1 MSHQITLKSML
12 MASVAVGCFSMPV
25 MAQDSSDDIE
35 ELVLEEII
43 VTARRKEESLTDVP
57 GTVSAITAST
67 LNNANVQRA
76 EDFLA
81 LTAGVSIVDAA
92 EVGDTQVNIR
102 GINGAR
108 DAENSFAFLI
118 DGILYTNP
126 AAFNRE
132 FTNLRQIEVFKGPQG
147 AIYGRSA
154 AAGAILV
161 TTADPADEFEIY
173 AEGSFANNSSYYG
186 SLSFEGPMTEGW
198 SYRVNADYRS
208 TDGFFRNSFK
218 DNAATIDRF
227 EGWNVE
233 GRLQYDNGENFK
245 ADFKSRYGQVDAS
258 AITFNAT
265 FHLPNF
271 ATAFASPAAFEDV
284 NDHEFIF
291 QPNIDSDNNQDAFE
305 ISGKIEYDFGPAIL
319 TAWALYSDIQNDLIA
334 DGTSAGF
341 GFFVPDAACQQS
353 TADLAA
359 QGLTLPPPQILG
371 SSPVP
376 ILFTPDFSG
385 SFFGPY
391 TPTTCDG
398 IQEQVRNQSDFSFE
412 VRLASN
418 GDGPLSWMI
427 GSYFLDI
434 DRQVGVSLNRDSG
447 QDPIRGLLQLDG
459 PNRTEA
465 LVFDDFDSRVYAF
478 FGQSE
483 LDVTDRFELS
493 VAARWDREERSVSSL
508 VPTDATSTVIDLN
521 GDGIFNDPLNP
532 GLSDAVNPS
541 GVIADQRQ
549 NFEEFQ
555 PKISAT
561 YDATDNLTLFASWG
575 KGFKAGGF
583 NNSGSAATIDIFIN
597 GFTSAF
603 QGALGLPPVNISDRY
618 AEETSSAW
626 EVGFKAQ
633 TDDGRLRVNGAAFY
647 TEVNNMQFFEFFVG
661 PFGLL
666 RVVSNIDDVELSG
679 FELAVDARPNNWLQF
694 YTAFALTGSD
704 IIANSS
710 RPDTVGN
717 KAPYTPDYTLNSG
730 FQIDLPVGDADN
742 VFFRADGKL
751 IGPTWFHTVQD
762 QIRPTIFSPLFEISP
777 IAGPGTGA
785 LGFGDFTNTQRDEFF
800 TLDLRLGYQMENWS
814 VTAFFDNVTNTRYV
828 EEVIPAP
835 EFGGAFNAPGAR
847 QTYGIEVTA
856 RF

>member
-1 MSHQITLKSML
+1 MSRHRTLKSIL
-12 MASVAVGCFSMPV
+12 LATAASGSLAVPAI
-25 MAQDSSDDIE
+25 AQDTDSDE
-35 ELVLEEII
+35 EEMVLEEII
-43 VTARRKEESLTDVP
+43 VTARRRSESLTDVP
-57 GTVSAITAST
+57 GTVNALTSST
-67 LNNANVQRA
+67 LANANVQRA

-81 LTAGVSIVDAA
+81 LTPGVSLVDAA

-108 DAENSFAFLI
+108 DAENSFAFII

-132 FTNLRQIEVFKGPQG
+132 FTNLQQIEVFKGPQG
-147 AIYGRSA
+147 AIYGRNA

-161 TTADPADEFEIY
+161 TTAKPAEEFTVY
-173 AEGSFANNSSYYG
+173 GEGSVANNNSYYA
-186 SLSFEGPMTEGW
+186 SLAVEGPLAEGW
-198 SYRVNADYRS
+198 SYRINGDYRH
-208 TDGFFRNSFK
+208 TDGFFRNSFQN
-218 DNAATIDRF
+218 DEATIDRF
-227 EGWNVE
+227 EGANIE
-233 GRLQYDNGENFK
+233 GRLFYDNNENFTMDIK
-245 ADFKSRYGQVDAS
+245 TRYGEVDAS

-271 ATAFASPAAFEDV
+271 AAAFGNPAAFEDV

-291 QPNIDSDNNQDAFE
+291 QQNVDSDNNQQAFE
-305 ISGKIEYDFGPAIL
+305 LSGKFEYDFGPATL
-319 TAWALYSDIQNDLIA
+319 TFWGLYSDIKNDLIA

-341 GFFVPDAACQQS
+341 GFFTPDAACQAS
-353 TADLAA
+353 TADLFA
-359 QGLTLPPPQILG
+359 QGLTLPAPQILG
-371 SSPVP
+371 STPLS

-398 IQEQVRNQSDFSFE
+398 IQEQERNQTDISFE
-412 VRLASN
+412 FRLSSN
-418 GDGPLSWMI
+418 GDGPFSWMI

-447 QDPIRGLLQLDG
+447 LEPRRGLLQLDG

-465 LVFDDFDSRVYAF
+465 LVNDDFDSRVYAF
-478 FGQSE
+478 FGQTE
-483 LDVTDRFELS
+483 YDVTDRFELS
-493 VAARWDREERSVSSL
+493 AAVRWDREERSVSSL

-541 GVIADQRQ
+541 GVIPDAER

-561 YDATDNLTLFASWG
+561 FDATDDLTLFASWG

-583 NNSGSAATIDIFIN
+583 NNSGSAATINLFIN
-597 GFTSAF
+597 NPTAPFLD
-603 QGALGLPPVNISDRY
+603 ALGLPSVNVRDRY
-618 AEETSSAW
+618 GEESSSAF

-633 TDDGRLRVNGAAFY
+633 AFDGRLRLNGAGFF
-647 TEVNNMQFFEFFVG
+647 TNVENMQFFEFFVG

-666 RVVSNIDDVELSG
+666 RVVSNIDQVELYG
-679 FELAVDARPNNWLQF
+679 FEIGADAAPTDWLQF
-694 YTAFALTGSD
+694 YAGFAMTESE
-704 IIANSS
+704 IIENDS
-710 RPDTVGN
+710 RTDTVGN
-717 KAPYTPDYTLNSG
+717 KSPYTPDYTANAG
-730 FQIDLPVGDADN
+730 FQIDIPVTDESN
-742 VFFRADGKL
+742 VLFRADGRL

-762 QIRPTIFSPLFEISP
+762 NVRPTIFSPIFEIAP
-777 IAGPGTGA
+777 ITGPGTGG
-785 LGFGDFTNTQRDEFF
+785 LGFGDFSNSRREEFF
-800 TLDLRLGYQMENWS
+800 TLDLRLSYQMEDWS
-814 VTAFFDNVTNTRYV
+814 ITAFFDNVTNTKFL

-847 QTYGIEVTA
+847 QTYGVEATF